1 EIFYLD
7 LPSAERLPRTFG
19 LLRVQPVPP
28 AQVKAYL
35 INRLEPEQGMADW
48 NAIRTHRLLRIF
60 RTPLILDKFTEKRKS
75 GQSVPRSKIE
85 LLRDYFNDF
94 FSTWELRKGRR
105 IPDIEIK
112 KEILSRLAGFLFEH
126 GAYAVDLSD
135 FQRQLRTIWNDLLRR
150 HPSLQ
155 GALEPLKFLKQHGLI
170 AQRGREEGFVLPIYR
185 DFFLIEGGISTARTW
200 QQQWR
205 LAEIC
210 RELGFDTEA
219 QDLYRAAAVDSQ
231 ASGSC
236 RIAAALYC
244 NTQGDY
250 ATATELFQLEQK
262 LDRDNPV
269 AYQAYA

>member
-1 EIFYLD
+1 
-7 LPSAERLPRTFG
+7 
-19 LLRVQPVPP
+19 
-28 AQVKAYL
+28 
-35 INRLEPEQGMADW
+35 
-48 NAIRTHRLLRIF
+48 
-60 RTPLILDKFTEKRKS
+60 
-75 GQSVPRSKIE
+75 
-85 LLRDYFNDF
+85 
-94 FSTWELRKGRR
+94 
-105 IPDIEIK
+105 
-112 KEILSRLAGFLFEH
+112 
-126 GAYAVDLSD
+126 
-135 FQRQLRTIWNDLLRR
+135 
-150 HPSLQ
+150 
-155 GALEPLKFLKQHGLI
+155 
-170 AQRGREEGFVLPIYR
+170 VLPVYR

-200 QQQWR
+200 RQQWR

-269 AYQAYA
+269 AYQAYALMLKEQGRFEEAEVQFQQGLQADPTNGPTYQAYALMLKEQGRFEEAEVQFQQGLQADPTSGPTYQAYALMLKEQGRFEEARPLLEHTIRLQPYDVRYRIQWLNLVFYGLDAVDEANAVVKDLLPRDDITGSLRKHLRDTANLIDWRQSLLAGDAEAKHNVQRRSQYTTGS